1 MNRQELL
8 ERAASEPFDLLVI
21 GGGITGAGIARE
33 AALAGLRVAL
43 VERADFASGTSSRST
58 KLIHGG
64 LRYLRNYEFRL
75 VHEAVVERQRMLRM
89 APHLVHPLRFVF
101 PVYRGDPD
109 PLWKLKLGLMVYDA
123 FAGPSNK
130 IRHKMYGARRL
141 LELEPLLHPDG
152 LVGGGVY
159 TDSATDDARLVVEVI
174 QSGVEHGVA
183 AANYVQ
189 VESLLEDGRGQV
201 AGARVR
207 DRVNGAQFEIRA
219 QRVLSAAG
227 PWADQVRRME
237 DPAARPLLRLTKGVH
252 ISVPR
257 SRLPISHAVT
267 IRGEDGRVMFAIPS
281 YAYTYVGTTDTD
293 YTGDPA
299 AVGIDWEDVGYILRA
314 ARQNFP
320 AASIGPD
327 EVIGAWAGL
336 RPLIASDASDPSAT
350 SRDYKLYHGSKG
362 MISVAGGKLT
372 AFRAMAAHI
381 VDEVFPATRG
391 SRRRRA
397 RSMAPL
403 PGAPQHPPSPELIG
417 HLARETN
424 EPPEE
429 VERVVNRYGRAF
441 DGVLR
446 DYDARAAE
454 VGPARAWR
462 LAQVRRA
469 VEAEMAIHLEDVLW
483 RRTNLLLFSPDNGLS
498 NVAELAEEMGRLR
511 GWSVAEIADETE
523 RARELVR
530 QMFAWR
536 ESATADL
543 STRGAERVGGSVSS

>member
-1 MNRQELL
+1 MNRQAML
-8 ERAASEPFDLLVI
+8 ERAANETFDLLVI

-75 VHEAVVERQRMLRM
+75 VHESVVERQRMLRM

-109 PLWKLKLGLMVYDA
+109 PVWKLKLGLMVYDG

-130 IRHKMYGARRL
+130 IRHKMYGARGL
-141 LELEPLLHPDG
+141 LELEPLLRPDG

-159 TDSATDDARLVVEVI
+159 TDSATDDARLVIEVI

-183 AANYVQ
+183 AANYVEVDSL
-189 VESLLEDGRGQV
+189 VEDDRGQV
-201 AGARVR
+201 AGGRVR
-207 DRVNGAQFEIRA
+207 DRIGGGQFEIRA

-227 PWADQVRRME
+227 PWADHVRRLE
-237 DPAARPLLRLTKGVH
+237 DPAARPLLRLTKGAH
-252 ISVPR
+252 ITVPR
-257 SRLPISHAVT
+257 SRLPVSHAVT
-267 IRGEDGRVMFAIPS
+267 IRGDDERVMFAIPS
-281 YAYTYVGTTDTD
+281 YAYTYIGTTDTD

-299 AVGIDWEDVGYILRA
+299 AVTADWADVGYILRA
-314 ARQNFP
+314 ARLNFP
-320 AASIGPD
+320 AASIGPE
-327 EVIGAWAGL
+327 EVVGTWAGL

-350 SRDYKLYHGSKG
+350 SRDYKLSHGPKG
-362 MISVAGGKLT
+362 MVSVAGGKLT

-381 VDEVFPATRG
+381 VDEVFPATRRARG
-391 SRRRRA
+391 RA

-403 PGAPQHPPSPELIG
+403 PGAPQQPPSLDLVA

-424 EPPEE
+424 EPAEE

-441 DGVLR
+441 GGVLR
-446 DYDARAAE
+446 DYDAHSAE

-462 LAQVRRA
+462 LAQMRRA
-469 VEAEMAIHLEDVLW
+469 VEAEMAMHLEDVLW
-483 RRTNLLLFSPDNGLS
+483 RRTNLLLFSPDNGLRDIE
-498 NVAELAEEMGRLR
+498 ELAQEMGRLH
-511 GWSVAEIADETE
+511 GWSASQVADETASA
-523 RARELVR
+523 RALV
-530 QMFAWR
+530 QHMFAWR
-536 ESATADL
+536 ESATSDL
-543 STRGAERVGGSVSS
+543 SARSPAQVGGSVT